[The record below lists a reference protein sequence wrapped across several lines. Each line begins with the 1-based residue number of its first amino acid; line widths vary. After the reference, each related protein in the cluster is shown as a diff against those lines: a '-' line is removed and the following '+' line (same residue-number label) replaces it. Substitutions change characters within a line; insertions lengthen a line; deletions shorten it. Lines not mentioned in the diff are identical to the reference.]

1 MCRKL
6 RIGEVRPVA
15 TLRQTK
21 SQLNFVWEKDG
32 EDAPTL
38 QLADQEARA
47 AASLCAH
54 VELTEIHEEYARS
67 GKRTCEGRRSGDGVK
82 KTLGNKWQK
91 QQKRHAPLLSEDER
105 EYRRRSGIS
114 DSSGRTGTALA
125 TPARGA
131 RI

>member
-1 MCRKL
+1 MFAILDTSVKHCKPVDMCRKL

-38 QLADQEARA
+38 QLADQETRA

-67 GKRTCEGRRSGDGVK
+67 GKRTVK
-82 KTLGNKWQK
+82 V
-91 QQKRHAPLLSEDER
+91 DDR
-105 EYRRRSGIS
+105 EIV
-114 DSSGRTGTALA
+114 
-125 TPARGA
+125 
-131 RI
+131 